1 MAGPAGRL
9 DAVLV
14 CGGKW
19 HDFDYA
25 RLRLLELLGDH
36 PRVRTT
42 VHQDY
47 DCIAALEQAD
57 LLVTYTCDV
66 RPRPAERAALARF
79 VERGGRWL
87 ALHGTNAVI
96 EAPAPGGPRVF
107 TTPRLLG
114 ELAEVLGSQ
123 FVAHPPIEPYEV
135 QVTRPG
141 HPLVAGIEPF
151 TVTDELYVCEL
162 HGELEVLL
170 HAEYTGPCRGFAE
183 GDTAALDDA
192 PRPVLYLKRHGYGEV
207 CCFTLG
213 HCRGRYDVQDLGVDD
228 TGRVDRGPWET
239 PEFVTVLGRCVERVV
254 SPPRPPH
261 LTRAAAP
268 PLGR

>member
-14 CGGKW
+14 CGGRW

-25 RLRLLELLGDH
+25 RLRLLELLGEH
-36 PRVRTT
+36 PQVRTT
-42 VHQDY
+42 VFQDY
-47 DCIAALEQAD
+47 DCAAALEAAD

-66 RPRPAERAALARF
+66 RPRPAERKALARF

-96 EAPAPGGPRVF
+96 DPPANGGPRVF

-114 ELAEVLGSQ
+114 ELAAVLGSQ
-123 FVAHPPIEPYEV
+123 FLAHPPIEPYEV
-135 QVTRPG
+135 RVTRPG

-151 TVTDELYVCEL
+151 TVSDELYVCEL

-192 PRPVLYLKRHGYGEV
+192 PRPVLYLKRHGLGEV
-207 CCFTLG
+207 CYFTLG
-213 HCRGRYDVQDLGVDD
+213 HCRGRHDIQDLGVAD
-228 TGRVDRGPWET
+228 TGRVDRGPWQT
-239 PEFVTVLGRCVERVV
+239 PQFMTVLRRCVGRVV
-254 SPPRPPH
+254 AGAESPV
-261 LTRAAAP
+261 
-268 PLGR
+268 GG

>member
-1 MAGPAGRL
+1 MGGPAGRL

-14 CGGKW
+14 CGGRW
-19 HDFDYA
+19 HDFDLA
-25 RLRLLELLGDH
+25 RLRLLELLGEH

-42 VHQDY
+42 VYQDY
-47 DCIAALEQAD
+47 DCVAALDRAD

-66 RPRPAERAALARF
+66 RPRPAQRAALARF

-96 EAPAPGGPRVF
+96 EPSTGSGPRVF

-123 FVAHPPIEPYEV
+123 FLAHPPIEPYEV
-135 QVTRPG
+135 RVTRPD
-141 HPLVAGIEPF
+141 HPLVAGIGPF

-170 HAEYTGPCRGFAE
+170 HAEYTGPCRGFVE
-183 GDTAALDDA
+183 GYTAALDRA
-192 PRPVLYLKRHGYGEV
+192 PRPVLYLKRHGLGEV
-207 CCFTLG
+207 CYFTLG
-213 HCRGRYDVQDLGVDD
+213 HCRGRYDMQDLGVDD
-228 TGRVDRGPWET
+228 TGRVDMGPWET
-239 PEFVTVLGRCVERVV
+239 PEFLTVLRRCVERVV
-254 SPPRPPH
+254 GARSPAQER
-261 LTRAAAP
+261 TGA
-268 PLGR
+268 

>member
-14 CGGKW
+14 CGGRW

-25 RLRLLELLGDH
+25 RLRLLELLGEH

-42 VHQDY
+42 VFQDY
-47 DCIAALEQAD
+47 DCASELDEAD
-57 LLVTYTCDV
+57 LLITYTCDV
-66 RPRPAERAALARF
+66 RPSPAEGTALARF

-96 EAPAPGGPRVF
+96 EPPAPGGPRVF
-107 TTPRLLG
+107 STPRLLG
-114 ELAEVLGSQ
+114 EVAAVLGSQ
-123 FVAHPPIEPYEV
+123 FLAHPPIEPYEV
-135 QVTRPG
+135 RVTRPA
-141 HPLVAGIEPF
+141 HPLVAGIQPF

-162 HGELEVLL
+162 HGESEVLL

-183 GDTAALDDA
+183 GDTAALDNA
-192 PRPVLYLKRHGYGEV
+192 PRPVLYLRRHGLGEV

-213 HCRGRYDVQDLGVDD
+213 HCRGRYDMQDLGVAD
-228 TGRVDRGPWET
+228 TGHVDRGPWGT
-239 PEFVTVLGRCVERVV
+239 PEFLTVLRRCVV
-254 SPPRPPH
+254 
-261 LTRAAAP
+261 RAVGEPGPTDARGRAGAP
-268 PLGR
+268 ADH

>member
-14 CGGKW
+14 CGGRW
-19 HDFDYA
+19 HDFDHA
-25 RLRLLELLGDH
+25 RLRLLELLGEH
-36 PRVRTT
+36 PRVRTS
-42 VHQDY
+42 VYQDY
-47 DCIAALEQAD
+47 DCLAALDKAD

-66 RPRPAERAALARF
+66 RPRPAQRAALARF

-96 EAPAPGGPRVF
+96 EPSRSDGSRVF

-114 ELAEVLGSQ
+114 ELAPVLGSQ
-123 FVAHPPIEPYEV
+123 FLAHPPIEPYEV
-135 QVTRPG
+135 RVTRPG
-141 HPLVAGIEPF
+141 HPLVAGVGPF

-162 HGELEVLL
+162 HGESEVLL

-183 GDTAALDDA
+183 GDTAAVDGA
-192 PRPVLYLKRHGYGEV
+192 PRPVLYLKRHGLGEV
-207 CCFTLG
+207 CYFTLG
-213 HCRGRYDVQDLGVDD
+213 HCRGRYDLQDLGVDD

-239 PEFVTVLGRCVERVV
+239 PEFMTVLRRCVERAV
-254 SPPRPPH
+254 SGRNPAEE
-261 LTRAAAP
+261 RA
-268 PLGR
+268 GT